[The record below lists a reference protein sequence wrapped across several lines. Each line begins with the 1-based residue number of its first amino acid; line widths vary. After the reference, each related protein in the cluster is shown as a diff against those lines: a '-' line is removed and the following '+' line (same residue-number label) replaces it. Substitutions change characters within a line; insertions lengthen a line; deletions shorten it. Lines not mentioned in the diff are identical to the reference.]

1 MRLTSKP
8 AGPFVHECVI
18 KQADAVAI
26 AGHQLNFDKLL
37 IIWPQTQMHGS
48 QDPVSFRQACVT
60 GRVVVHCPV
69 PPALPRDPAVDATA
83 PFEQR
88 VTLTLGMRSLRCLPH
103 LFPGFVGEQLEARA
117 PGRGAGEREPLPRA
131 SRSFSA
137 MKPSGAVGKFDF
149 LVPQPDQP
157 VKALSGWC
165 GSVPIWR
172 RSSLK

>member
-60 GRVVVHCPV
+60 GRDSWWRSIV
-69 PPALPRDPAVDATA
+69 PCLPR
-83 PFEQR
+83 F
-88 VTLTLGMRSLRCLPH
+88 RSTPLSTRRLHSSKELP
-103 LFPGFVGEQLEARA
+103 
-117 PGRGAGEREPLPRA
+117 
-131 SRSFSA
+131 
-137 MKPSGAVGKFDF
+137 
-149 LVPQPDQP
+149 
-157 VKALSGWC
+157 
-165 GSVPIWR
+165 
-172 RSSLK
+172 